1 MRLVIQ
7 RVSQASVQVDGET
20 TGQIGRGLL
29 VLAGVSD
36 RDTKEDV
43 DKLVQKIIKLR
54 IFEDG
59 NGKTNLSMKDVAGG
73 LLIVSQFTLYADCRK
88 GNRPSFTGAGSPAL
102 AEQLYEYMISQC
114 SKEVERV
121 EQGIFGADMKVQLT
135 NDGPFT
141 IILEN

>member
-59 NGKTNLSMKDVAGG
+59 NGKTNLSLKDVAGG